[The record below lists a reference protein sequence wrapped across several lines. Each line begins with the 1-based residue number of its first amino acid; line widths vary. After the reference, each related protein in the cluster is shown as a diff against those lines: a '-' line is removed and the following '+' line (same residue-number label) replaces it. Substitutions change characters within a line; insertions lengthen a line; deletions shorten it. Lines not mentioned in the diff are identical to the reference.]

1 MERISIGLPG
11 SFQFSTTITVR
22 ITDLNYGGHV
32 GNDSFLSLIHEARVR
47 FLQSHGY
54 SELDLE
60 GNGLIM
66 SDMGIEFKKELH
78 YGDEVLVS
86 VSAAGFAP
94 YGFDLF
100 YLLEIVKAGEKV
112 LSAKAKTGMLCYNYR
127 LKKLALLPP
136 EALTKLSAS
145 NMNTTT

>member
-1 MERISIGLPG
+1 MERISISLPD
-11 SFQFSTTITVR
+11 SFPFSTTITIR

-32 GNDSFLSLIHEARVR
+32 GNDSFLSLLHEARVR

-66 SDMGIEFKKELH
+66 SDMAIEFKKELH

-86 VSAAGFAP
+86 VSAAGFAK

-112 LSAKAKTGMLCYNYR
+112 LSAKAKTGMLCYNYQ

-136 EALTKLSAS
+136 EALTKLNISS
-145 NMNTTT
+145 ENSST